1 MPDDWRGTGA
11 ATVQAM
17 IHQTSFAQA
26 EFAGKKKVTR
36 REKFLARME
45 AVLPWAQLLA
55 VIAPH
60 YPKGERGRPPIGVE
74 RMLRVYFLQQWYG
87 LADEALED
95 ALYDSQALRSFA
107 RIDLSAEGVPDA
119 TTLLKFRRLLETH
132 DLCKGLFTAINA
144 DLTAQGLLLRAGTLV
159 DATLIAAAP
168 STKNKEKRRDPEM
181 HQTKKGHQWYFG
193 LKAHIGADRDSKL
206 VHTVVVTAAN
216 VADITQTAELLHG
229 EEQQVHADA
238 GYTGV
243 EKREEIVA
251 LERKIDWQIAGKR
264 SLIKALAEGAEKEAR
279 KAVEKMKASVRAFV
293 EHPFHIVKNLFRH
306 RKVRY
311 RGLAKNGHQLY
322 TLFGLANVVIGAR
335 ARTTA

>member
-1 MPDDWRGTGA
+1 
-11 ATVQAM
+11 M

-45 AVLPWAQLLA
+45 AILPWAQLLA

-107 RIDLSAEGVPDA
+107 RLDLNAEGVPDA

-132 DLCKGLFTAINA
+132 DLCKSLFTAINA
-144 DLTAQGLLLRAGTLV
+144 DLTAQGLLLREGTLV
-159 DATLIAAAP
+159 DATLIAAPP
-168 STKNKEKRRDPEM
+168 STKNKEKKRDPEM
-181 HQTKKGHQWYFG
+181 HQTKKGNQWYFG
-193 LKAHIGADRDSKL
+193 MKAHIGVDRDSKL
-206 VHTVVVTAAN
+206 VHTLVVTAAN
-216 VADITQTAELLHG
+216 VADITKTAELLHG
-229 EEQQVHADA
+229 EEEQVHADA

-243 EKREEIVA
+243 EKRAEIVA

-279 KAVEKMKASVRAFV
+279 KAVEKAKAAVRAFV

-335 ARTTA
+335 ARVTA

>member
-1 MPDDWRGTGA
+1 
-11 ATVQAM
+11 M

-26 EFAGKKKVTR
+26 EFGEKKKVTR
-36 REKFLARME
+36 REKFLARRE
-45 AVLPWAQLLA
+45 EVLPWAKLLA
-55 VIAPH
+55 VIEPH
-60 YPKGERGRPPIGVE
+60 YPKGARGRPPIGVE

-144 DLTAQGLLLRAGTLV
+144 DLTARGLLLREGTLV
-159 DATLIAAAP
+159 DATLIAAP
-168 STKNKEKRRDPEM
+168 SSTKNKEKQRDPEM
-181 HQTKKGHQWYFG
+181 HQTKKGNQWYFG
-193 LKAHIGADRDSKL
+193 MKAHIGADRDSKL
-206 VHTVVVTAAN
+206 VHTVVATAAN
-216 VADITQTAELLHG
+216 VADITKTAELLHG
-229 EEQQVHADA
+229 EEHQVHADA

-243 EKREEIVA
+243 EKRTEIVA
-251 LERKIDWQIAGKR
+251 LQRTIDWQIAGKR

-279 KAVEKMKASVRAFV
+279 KAVEKAKASVRAFV
-293 EHPFHIVKNLFRH
+293 EHPFHLVKNLFQH

-335 ARTTA
+335 VRAAA

>member
-1 MPDDWRGTGA
+1 MT
-11 ATVQAM
+11 
-17 IHQTSFAQA
+17 HQMSFSQT
-26 EFAGKKKVTR
+26 EFSAKKKITR

-45 AVLPWAQLLA
+45 EVIPWAKLLA
-55 VIAPH
+55 VIEPF
-60 YPKGERGRPPIGVE
+60 YPKGQRGRPPIGLE

-95 ALYDSQALRSFA
+95 ALYDSQALQGFA
-107 RIDLSAEGVPDA
+107 RIDLGASGVPDA
-119 TTLLKFRRLLETH
+119 TTLLNFRRLLETN
-132 DLCKGLFTAINA
+132 DLCKGLFQAINA
-144 DLTAQGLLLRAGTLV
+144 DLSARGLLLREGTLV
-159 DATLIAAAP
+159 DATLIAAPP
-168 STKNKEKRRDPEM
+168 STKNKEKQRDPEM
-181 HQTKKGHQWYFG
+181 HQTKKGNQWYFG
-193 LKAHIGADRDSKL
+193 MKAHIGADRDSKL

-216 VADITQTAELLHG
+216 VADITKTAELLQG
-229 EEQQVHADA
+229 QETQVHADA

-243 EKREEIVA
+243 EKRAEIVA

-264 SLIKALAEGAEKEAR
+264 GVIKAMAEGAAKETLKAFEKA
-279 KAVEKMKASVRAFV
+279 KASVRAFV

-335 ARTTA
+335 MRAAA

>member
-1 MPDDWRGTGA
+1 
-11 ATVQAM
+11 M

-26 EFAGKKKVTR
+26 EFAEKKKVTQ

-45 AVLPWAQLLA
+45 EVLPWAKLLA
-55 VIAPH
+55 VIEPH
-60 YPKGERGRPPIGVE
+60 YPKGARGRPPIGVE

-119 TTLLKFRRLLETH
+119 TTLLQFRRLLETH

-144 DLTAQGLLLRAGTLV
+144 DLTARGLLLREGTLV
-159 DATLIAAAP
+159 DATLIAAPP
-168 STKNKEKRRDPEM
+168 STKNKAKQRDPEM
-181 HQTKKGHQWYFG
+181 HQTKKGNQWYFG

-216 VADITQTAELLHG
+216 VADVTKTAELLHG
-229 EEQQVHADA
+229 AEQQVHADA

-243 EKREEIVA
+243 EKRAEIVA
-251 LERKIDWQIAGKR
+251 LQRTIDWQIASKR
-264 SLIKALAEGAEKEAR
+264 SLIKALAEGAEKTAR
-279 KAVEKMKASVRAFV
+279 QAVEKAKASVRAFV

-311 RGLAKNGHQLY
+311 RGLAKNGHQLH
-322 TLFGLANVVIGAR
+322 TLFGLANVVLGAR
-335 ARTTA
+335 TRAAA

>member
-1 MPDDWRGTGA
+1 MT
-11 ATVQAM
+11 
-17 IHQTSFAQA
+17 HQSSFAQA
-26 EFAGKKKVTR
+26 EFAAKKKTTR

-45 AVLPWAQLLA
+45 EVIPWPKLLA

-60 YPKGERGRPPIGVE
+60 YPKGERGRPPVGLE

-95 ALYDSQALRSFA
+95 ALYDSQALRGFA
-107 RIDLSAEGVPDA
+107 RIDLGTDAVPDA

-132 DLCKGLFTAINA
+132 DLCKGLFAAINA
-144 DLTAQGLLLRAGTLV
+144 DLTARGLLLREGTLV
-159 DATLIAAAP
+159 DATLIAAPP
-168 STKNKEKRRDPEM
+168 STKNQAKQRDPEM
-181 HQTKKGHQWYFG
+181 HQTKKGNQWYFG

-216 VADITQTAELLHG
+216 VADITKTAELLHG
-229 EEQQVHADA
+229 QEQQVHADA
-238 GYTGV
+238 GYIGV
-243 EKREEIVA
+243 EKRAEIVA
-251 LERKIDWQIAGKR
+251 LARPLDWQIAAKR
-264 SLIKALAEGAEKEAR
+264 GTIKALAEGAEKAAIQAAE
-279 KAVEKMKASVRAFV
+279 KAKAAVRAFV

-335 ARTTA
+335 TPAAA